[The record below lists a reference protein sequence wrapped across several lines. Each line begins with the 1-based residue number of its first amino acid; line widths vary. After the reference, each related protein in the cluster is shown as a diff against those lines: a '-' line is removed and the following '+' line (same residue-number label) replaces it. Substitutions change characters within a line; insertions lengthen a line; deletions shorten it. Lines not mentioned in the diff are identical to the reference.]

1 MRIEYRAENVYGR
14 ELFYPTSEDAH
25 MIAKLTGKKTLLATE
40 LDILEAAGH
49 SVERVKT

>member
-14 ELFYPTSEDAH
+14 ELFYPTSDDAL
-25 MIAKLTGKKTLLATE
+25 MIAKLLKRKTILAEE